1 MSEQQPVFDPE
12 RFREEGRAV
21 VDWIADYWASLASR
35 PVSSAV
41 SPGHVR
47 SHLPL
52 RPPEAAEPL
61 ADVLHDLDRV
71 IAPGLLHWQ
80 HPAFFGYFPASA
92 SGPSILGELL
102 SAGLGVQGML
112 WATSPACTELET
124 HVLDWLRDLLGLPLL
139 MTRDRTGEIHVLLNV
154 CRHRG
159 ARMVK
164 DENEVCRHSGLSCPY
179 HAWTYDLNGALRGVP
194 KHEAFPLV
202 DKTHNGLRK
211 LPSVVRHGFIWAI
224 LDPAQTDIDVARFLG
239 DIDHDLATLGLG
251 EHYFF
256 RQRVQRRATN
266 WKLMLDAFQETY
278 HIKKLHAPT
287 IAPFFTDVNPAGEA
301 VGLHTRILV
310 GRDRLADAE
319 NLPAEQWDLRRHAT
333 LTHVIFPNSLLIY
346 HPDSTSHMGMFPT
359 GPNEMTF
366 VHTMFIPED
375 AKTEKQ
381 IAHWDRNFAM
391 IDGGVFSAEDLF
403 ISEQIQIGV
412 ASGANEALVFGR
424 QEHHLRRFHEN
435 VRAMIETK
443 D

>member
-1 MSEQQPVFDPE
+1 MSQDHRRSGPISPMNAALTALFERLLRDSGSPTSPEWDATDSRLDPAVYHDPAILE
-12 RFREEGRAV
+12 LEKSRIFRR
-21 VDWIADYWASLASR
+21 
-35 PVSSAV
+35 
-41 SPGHVR
+41 
-47 SHLPL
+47 LPL
-52 RPPEAAEPL
+52 CLGYADQLREPGSVL
-61 ADVLHDLDRV
+61 A
-71 IAPGLLHWQ
+71 
-80 HPAFFGYFPASA
+80 
-92 SGPSILGELL
+92 
-102 SAGLGVQGML
+102 
-112 WATSPACTELET
+112 
-124 HVLDWLRDLLGLPLL
+124 RDLLGLPLL
-139 MTRDRTGEIHVLLNV
+139 MTRDRAGEIHVLLNV

-179 HAWTYDLNGALRGVP
+179 HAWTYELNGALRGVP
-194 KHEAFPLV
+194 KPEAFPLV
-202 DKTHNGLRK
+202 DKRLSGLRK

-224 LDPAQTDIDVARFLG
+224 LDPAQTDLDVASFLG

-319 NLPAEQWDLRRHAT
+319 NLPPEQWDCRRHAT

-366 VHTMFIPED
+366 VHTMFIPEE
-375 AKTEKQ
+375 AKTGKQ
-381 IAHWDRNFAM
+381 IAHWDRNFTM

-412 ASGANEALVFGR
+412 ASGANDALVFGR
-424 QEHHLRRFHEN
+424 QEHHLRRFHEH
-435 VRAMIETK
+435 VRAMIEAK